1 MKRVMIAAPSY
12 DGTITVWHASSL
24 SETCK
29 LGLTKDINVFSIYMS
44 YDALV
49 QRARNDIVQ
58 LAIDTDVDDL
68 VFIDCDV
75 DWNPED
81 FFKLLEHDVDIVGA
95 TYPKKGDEEIYPV
108 KVQNGIEGWTGVDE
122 KGLVE
127 VEGIGTG
134 FLKISKNALKQIY
147 ESCEE
152 YTEPHKEKPIKMV
165 FDIKIEN
172 GELVSED
179 ISFCDKWRDLGGKIY
194 FDPSINLSHVGT
206 KRWTGNFLSWIE
218 RIKKQ

>member
-29 LGLTKDINVFSIYMS
+29 LGLTKDITVFSIYMS

-95 TYPKKGDEEIYPV
+95 TYPKKGDEETYPV

-134 FLKISKNALKQIY
+134 FLKINKNALKQIY

-218 RIKKQ
+218 RIKKE

>member
-1 MKRVMIAAPSY
+1 MIAAPSY

-29 LGLTKDINVFSIYMS
+29 LGLTKDINVFCIYMS

-58 LAIDTDVDDL
+58 LAIESDVDDL
-68 VFIDCDV
+68 FFIDCDV

-95 TYPKKGDEEIYPV
+95 IYPKKGDEETYPI
-108 KVQNGIEGWTGVDE
+108 KVNTGVDGWSVNE
-122 KGLVE
+122 NGLAE
-127 VEGIGTG
+127 VDGIATG

-179 ISFCDKWRDLGGKIY
+179 ISFCDKWKDLGGKIY

-218 RIKKQ
+218 RIKEQ